1 MNIRQKI
8 YDSNN
13 SGNVLIKIK
22 NSSSLSKNLE
32 IIRNRK
38 PLYLKI
44 SSFERKKC
52 KSNLIDY
59 YRKQENLVVYKILE
73 EIRTKEIKPIFT
85 EQSELIKNCKKSREN
100 LYRMYNKEIR
110 QENENFKKRLLNLKP
125 FISARGLDKEYNNS
139 ILRRSAKKKASMS
152 LILPPIN
159 NRK

>member
-32 IIRNRK
+32 KIRNRK

-44 SSFERKKC
+44 PLFERKKS

-85 EQSELIKNCKKSREN
+85 EQNELIKNSKKSKEN
-100 LYRMYNKEIR
+100 LYRMHNKEIK
-110 QENENFKKRLLNLKP
+110 QENENFRKRLLNLKP